1 VSAEDT
7 FVLKFHCHTCARNFE
22 STEAEVSGRDAVW
35 CPTCASPYTS
45 LRNENA
51 YERYLIDLAAARR
64 KVKESGINTGPS
76 QGGSGP
82 QSEETQK
89 C

>member
-1 VSAEDT
+1 LSAGGT

-22 STEAEVSGRDAVW
+22 RTEAEVSGKDAAW

-51 YERYLIDLAAARR
+51 YERYLVDLAAARR
-64 KVKESGINTGPS
+64 KSKESGLNTGSS
-76 QGGSGP
+76 QGGFGS
-82 QSEETQK
+82 
-89 C
+89 